1 MRICIISD
9 LHANLEALAALPR
22 DYDELWVLG
31 DLLNYGPDPAATI
44 DFVRSHASMVI
55 RGNHDHSVGF
65 AADCGCS
72 PRFLTMAEATRDY
85 TIAMLSGADKQY
97 LQELPTSA
105 RREMEGT
112 TFFLC
117 HATPTNLLYEYRPPD
132 SPLWDRAEEASND
145 ANVILA
151 GHTHLQF
158 SRRSGERVVV
168 NPGSLGQSKAGN
180 PLARYA
186 IWEDGHFELK
196 AREYPVETTAKKI
209 MAMPLPDDVKRDL
222 IHVLRTGTI
231 P

>member
-9 LHANLEALAALPR
+9 LHANLEAFAALPR

-31 DLLNYGPDPAATI
+31 DLDNYGPDPAATI

-85 TIAMLSGADKQY
+85 TIATLSKTDKQY
-97 LQELPTSA
+97 LRQLPTSA
-105 RREMEGT
+105 RREVEGT
-112 TFFLC
+112 IFFLC
-117 HATPTNLLYEYRPPD
+117 HATPANLLYEYRPSD
-132 SPLWDRAEEASND
+132 SPLWDQAEEASTG

-158 SRRSGERVVV
+158 SRRYGERIIV

-186 IWEDGHFELK
+186 IWENGHFELK

-209 MAMPLPDDVKRDL
+209 MVMPIPDDVKLDL
-222 IHVLRTGTI
+222 IHVLRTGTV